1 MLLAIN
7 RVFANRGINVERQ
20 VYDTK
25 GTVGYAI
32 LDINHEWDDSLIRAL
47 DEIPNTIRFR
57 VLY

>member
-1 MLLAIN
+1 
-7 RVFANRGINVERQ
+7 VFAERGINVERQ

-32 LDINHEWDDSLIRAL
+32 LDTNHAWDDDLMAAL
-47 DEIPNTIRFR
+47 QAIPSTIRFR

>member
-1 MLLAIN
+1 
-7 RVFANRGINVERQ
+7 VFAERGINVERQ

-32 LDINHEWDDSLIRAL
+32 LDINHEWDDGLIAAL
-47 DEIPNTIRFR
+47 QAIPSTIRFR